1 MKAVTNESGFC
12 TQIAET
18 VALTIVMVK
27 VKKLKSTFIRILF
40 HEKPDNH
47 TF

>member
-27 VKKLKSTFIRILF
+27 VKKVEINFYSYTFS
-40 HEKPDNH
+40 
-47 TF
+47 